1 MRLLASTPQ
10 YLVAP
15 RVAVVLLVYLTCL
28 GGLLCVQLARRG
40 RHSFWLGAGGAVLLI
55 FGVLLGRGF
64 VSSGVTYAATA
75 IGIALLIFAA
85 AIDLVFGPPFGSP
98 QRDPTGK

>member
-1 MRLLASTPQ
+1 LSLLVATPQ

-15 RVAVVLLVYLTCL
+15 RVAVIVLVYLTCL
-28 GGLLCVQLARRG
+28 GSLLCVQLARRG
-40 RHSFWLGAGGAVLLI
+40 RHSYWLGAAGALLLV
-55 FGVLLGRGF
+55 FGVLWGRGF

-98 QRDPTGK
+98 QQDPTGK